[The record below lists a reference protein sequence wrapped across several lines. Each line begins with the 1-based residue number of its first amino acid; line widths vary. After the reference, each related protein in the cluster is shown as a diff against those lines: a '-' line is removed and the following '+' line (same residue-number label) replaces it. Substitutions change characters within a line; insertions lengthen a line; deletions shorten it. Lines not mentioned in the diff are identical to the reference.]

1 MMSPVIGLRGT
12 SRLMAMLVLFGLALI
27 VVLCA
32 ILLSTQPA
40 AA

>member
-1 MMSPVIGLRGT
+1 VIGLRGT

-40 AA
+40 AS

>member
-1 MMSPVIGLRGT
+1 MMSPVLGLRGT

-27 VVLCA
+27 VVVCA

-40 AA
+40 AV